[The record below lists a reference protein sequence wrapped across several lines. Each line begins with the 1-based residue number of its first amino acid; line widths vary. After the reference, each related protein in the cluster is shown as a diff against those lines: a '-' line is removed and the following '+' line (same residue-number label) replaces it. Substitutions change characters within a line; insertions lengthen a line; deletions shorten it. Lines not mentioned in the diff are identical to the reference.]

1 MSTLLVLVHN
11 EEKFIKKVIEK
22 YKDLFENIIIVDD
35 FSNDNSLNI
44 LKNLNDE
51 KIHIIK
57 NKKKLWCWEIF
68 ASRIKQVLGTGLKLS
83 NKD

>member
-57 NKKKLWCWEIF
+57 NKKIM
-68 ASRIKQVLGTGLKLS
+68 VLGNLCKS
-83 NKD
+83 D